1 MKTRSTFRFF
11 LLFLLMAAAWFS
23 LSAFSLRQPVSQ
35 GTNPG
40 DPYFYYTISYDAYGN
55 PCYYF
60 PNAKAVHC
68 GQLNSYVFAQLYP
81 PKPAFQYP
89 AYQQTPYY
97 NSQYPNYQQAPY
109 YSQYPNSQ
117 QVPYYN
123 QYYPYNPYAYNYY
136 GSYYP
141 YSYYYYNRQK
151 WNSNAQAACHAAW
164 VGKDGAIIASE
175 RMGRNWRIQYCEY

>member
-1 MKTRSTFRFF
+1 MKTRYSYKYF
-11 LLFLLMAAAWFS
+11 LLSLLVAVAWFS
-23 LSAFSLRQPVSQ
+23 LSAFSLQQPASQ

-68 GQLNSYVFAQLYP
+68 GALNSYVFAQLYP
-81 PKPAFQYP
+81 PKAAFQYP
-89 AYQQTPYY
+89 SYQPAPYQPVPYYNQYPTYPQTPYY
-97 NSQYPNYQQAPY
+97 NQYPYQ
-109 YSQYPNSQ
+109 
-117 QVPYYN
+117 N

-136 GSYYP
+136 GAYSPYSSYYN
-141 YSYYYYNRQK
+141 YNYRK
-151 WNSNAQAACHAAW
+151 YNSNAQAACHAAW

-175 RMGRNWRIQYCEY
+175 RMGRNWRIQYCDY